1 MYAALKFVEGF
12 FCAGLNVSSW
22 VLMNELVG
30 SSKRALVGNLY
41 QASMAVGIVLYAVT
55 ARWKGENSRRYIFD
69 KKS

>member
-55 ARWKGENSRRYIFD
+55 ARWKGRKQSEIHF
-69 KKS
+69 